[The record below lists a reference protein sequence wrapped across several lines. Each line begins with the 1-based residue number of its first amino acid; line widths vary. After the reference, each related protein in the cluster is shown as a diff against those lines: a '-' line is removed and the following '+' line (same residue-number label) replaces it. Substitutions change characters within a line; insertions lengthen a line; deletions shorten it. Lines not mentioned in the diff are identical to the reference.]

1 MTPQQRAELDA
12 KVASILANTEAK
24 NGAPLDP
31 IEEDAIMMAVAQQ
44 MQAQWAADE
53 KAQQQAQQQTQP
65 VSTGGV
71 AGGALSA
78 LAGIEHTPVT
88 PSAPVVIPTDVP
100 GIPQNEQEWFE
111 AQKAAQAVDRKA
123 AETQQQRIDDYNR
136 VNKPFLGIA
145 RLGGA
150 DYTNLDR
157 YNRDIANRENLIIE
171 DTRERNKQAKLANRA
186 EFDKVANAVAQAEM
200 ERINANLP
208 DNTQGVSLESARN
221 SMFPGYKPGHGEY
234 SNEDLLSM
242 LYGAK
247 APTDYIDAFNSKL
260 TPYMS
265 EEERIA
271 QLNGKPAPKPTNTV
285 GEIPQYSPEQFFNV
299 PQPAQADASSTASNE
314 PVTVNPVE
322 SDASGGV
329 GGTDLGIADFATQA
343 AKRVNGARQ
352 TMQPSVKGTRQ
363 NTIGVLA
370 GEQAPTAQPARTAT
384 TQATTPAARTTTSTQ
399 PVVTQQPMQDAALQI
414 GSRGSYIPSTG
425 FTTPNNAGGA
435 QITISPVEFGG
446 DNGGLQYGAMNALYA
461 DPKRAPSLGELL
473 AFSSI
478 MQGKK
483 DLGGLDTV
491 TATMQSADKMNAYAA
506 QQNIAGRMQQL
517 MQGGASADEARYQ
530 AISEEMLRN
539 GQGRGA
545 AAITIPE
552 YAKAADT
559 QAARN
564 LDTAMTAGGDY
575 RANSA
580 FGYTP
585 LGIGS
590 VTANSD
596 GSYNMNVNGQ
606 RISGIAPEYARMSVY
621 GAIKGDGSGS
631 KLANDYDY
639 KFNDKMYDTT
649 VDSMKAETEA
659 AKILY
664 DLQRG
669 KYGDA
674 SKMSPEEKIRF
685 AYEYAN
691 AQERGKQDAREQ
703 AERRKNQQT
712 PTSGNKTGID
722 TKWFQENRMATLQ
735 QQQAFFRAQLPYAER
750 AAQQLGTHPFNIL
763 GQMALESNWGQ
774 SLAGAHNYGNIMET
788 RKGVQGVWANDNGN
802 RRQFRNFAN
811 DQDYYN
817 HFVGLMG
824 RRYKGVQ
831 GAMSP
836 QAYATA
842 LKAGGYAEDPNYV
855 QSIGKMYNA
864 VNKVAGTLGGPYQWN
879 GQPTT
884 AVPVMAGN
892 GGGDNIRARPDA
904 GPSTMNALQGAQQ
917 PQSNPLVGQLQPD
930 APQQFYTNTMDSLG
944 GYRIRRPDEWRNGGA
959 QMIVPNGI

>member
-12 KVASILANTEAK
+12 KVATILANTEAK

-53 KAQQQAQQQTQP
+53 KAQQQTQQQTQS

-78 LAGIEHTPVT
+78 LAGVEHTPVT
-88 PSAPVVIPTDVP
+88 PSAPVVIPTTVT

-123 AETQQQRIDDYNR
+123 TETQQQRIDDYNR
-136 VNKPFLGIA
+136 VSKPFLGIS

-208 DNTQGVSLESARN
+208 DNTRGVSLESVRN

-271 QLNGKPAPKPTNTV
+271 QLNGKPALKLTNTV

-299 PQPAQADASSTASNE
+299 PQPAPVDASVTASNE

-322 SDASGGV
+322 SDAIGGV
-329 GGTDLGIADFATQA
+329 GGTALGVADFATQA
-343 AKRVNGARQ
+343 AKMVNGARQ

-370 GEQAPTAQPARTAT
+370 GEPAAQPART
-384 TQATTPAARTTTSTQ
+384 TTPRATSPVARTTASTQ
-399 PVVTQQPMQDAALQI
+399 QVVTQQPAQDTALQI
-414 GSRGSYIPSTG
+414 GSRSSYIPSTG

-674 SKMSPEEKIRF
+674 SNMSPEEKIRF

-691 AQERGKQDAREQ
+691 SQERGKQDAREQ

-722 TKWFQENRMATLQ
+722 TKWF
-735 QQQAFFRAQLPYAER
+735 
-750 AAQQLGTHPFNIL
+750 
-763 GQMALESNWGQ
+763 
-774 SLAGAHNYGNIMET
+774 
-788 RKGVQGVWANDNGN
+788 
-802 RRQFRNFAN
+802 
-811 DQDYYN
+811 
-817 HFVGLMG
+817 
-824 RRYKGVQ
+824 
-831 GAMSP
+831 
-836 QAYATA
+836 
-842 LKAGGYAEDPNYV
+842 
-855 QSIGKMYNA
+855 
-864 VNKVAGTLGGPYQWN
+864 
-879 GQPTT
+879 
-884 AVPVMAGN
+884 
-892 GGGDNIRARPDA
+892 
-904 GPSTMNALQGAQQ
+904 
-917 PQSNPLVGQLQPD
+917 
-930 APQQFYTNTMDSLG
+930 
-944 GYRIRRPDEWRNGGA
+944 
-959 QMIVPNGI
+959 

>member
-12 KVASILANTEAK
+12 RVATILANTEAK

-44 MQAQWAADE
+44 MQAQWAAEE
-53 KAQQQAQQQTQP
+53 KARQQETQQTQP
-65 VSTGGV
+65 VATGGV

-78 LAGIEHTPVT
+78 LAGVEQKPVM
-88 PSAPVVIPTDVP
+88 PSAPVAMQTTVT

-111 AQKAAQAVDRKA
+111 AQKAAQAADRKA

-136 VNKPFLGIA
+136 VNKPFLGIS
-145 RLGGA
+145 RLGSA
-150 DYTNLDR
+150 DHSNLDM
-157 YNRDIANRENLIIE
+157 YNKNMDNREHLIIA
-171 DTRERNKQAKLANRA
+171 DTRERNNAAKLANRA

-208 DNTQGVSLESARN
+208 DNTQGVSLESVRN

-247 APTDYIDAFNSKL
+247 APSEYIDALSSKL

-265 EEERIA
+265 EEERLA
-271 QLNGKPAPKPTNTV
+271 QLNGRPTPAPTNTV
-285 GEIPQYSPEQFFNV
+285 GEMPQFDLS
-299 PQPAQADASSTASNE
+299 QPMHMAD
-314 PVTVNPVE
+314 PKVVE
-322 SDASGGV
+322 AYRNGTLVQESEEEAARRREEEKKYAWGGPAPYTPNTIETDTIDGV
-329 GGTDLGIADFATQA
+329 GGTALGVADFATQA
-343 AKRVNGARQ
+343 AKMVNGARQ

-370 GEQAPTAQPARTAT
+370 GEPVQPAKTAT
-384 TQATTPAARTTTSTQ
+384 TTTRATAPAARTTASTQ
-399 PVVTQQPMQDAALQI
+399 QVVTQQPVQDAALQI

-435 QITISPVEFGG
+435 PITISPVEFGG

-517 MQGGASADEARYQ
+517 MQSGASADEARYQ

-552 YAKAADT
+552 YAKAADA

-564 LDTAMTAGGDY
+564 LDTVMTAGGNY
-575 RANSA
+575 QANSA

-631 KLANDYDY
+631 KLANDYDMKY
-639 KFNDKMYDTT
+639 NDKLYSTT

-664 DLQRG
+664 DLQSG

-674 SKMSPEEKIRF
+674 SKMSSQEQIRF
-685 AYEYAN
+685 AWEKAYQSEA
-691 AQERGKQDAREQ
+691 GKQKAREE
-703 AERRKNQQT
+703 AERRKNPQT
-712 PTSGNKTGID
+712 QTSGNKTGID
-722 TKWFQENRMATLQ
+722 TKWF
-735 QQQAFFRAQLPYAER
+735 
-750 AAQQLGTHPFNIL
+750 
-763 GQMALESNWGQ
+763 
-774 SLAGAHNYGNIMET
+774 
-788 RKGVQGVWANDNGN
+788 
-802 RRQFRNFAN
+802 
-811 DQDYYN
+811 
-817 HFVGLMG
+817 
-824 RRYKGVQ
+824 
-831 GAMSP
+831 
-836 QAYATA
+836 
-842 LKAGGYAEDPNYV
+842 
-855 QSIGKMYNA
+855 
-864 VNKVAGTLGGPYQWN
+864 
-879 GQPTT
+879 
-884 AVPVMAGN
+884 
-892 GGGDNIRARPDA
+892 
-904 GPSTMNALQGAQQ
+904 
-917 PQSNPLVGQLQPD
+917 
-930 APQQFYTNTMDSLG
+930 
-944 GYRIRRPDEWRNGGA
+944 
-959 QMIVPNGI
+959 

>member
-44 MQAQWAADE
+44 MQAQWAAEE

-65 VSTGGV
+65 VSSGGV

-78 LAGIEHTPVT
+78 LAGVEHTPVT

-208 DNTQGVSLESARN
+208 DNTQGVSLESVRN

-285 GEIPQYSPEQFFNV
+285 GEITQYSPEQFFNV
-299 PQPAQADASSTASNE
+299 PQPAPVDASVTASNE

-322 SDASGGV
+322 SDAIGGV
-329 GGTDLGIADFATQA
+329 GGTALGVADFATQA
-343 AKRVNGARQ
+343 AKMVNGARQ

-370 GEQAPTAQPARTAT
+370 GEPVQPAKTAT
-384 TQATTPAARTTTSTQ
+384 TTTRATAPAARTTTSTQ

-483 DLGGLDTV
+483 DLGGLDTI

-691 AQERGKQDAREQ
+691 SQERGKQDAREA

-722 TKWFQENRMATLQ
+722 TKWF
-735 QQQAFFRAQLPYAER
+735 
-750 AAQQLGTHPFNIL
+750 
-763 GQMALESNWGQ
+763 
-774 SLAGAHNYGNIMET
+774 
-788 RKGVQGVWANDNGN
+788 
-802 RRQFRNFAN
+802 
-811 DQDYYN
+811 
-817 HFVGLMG
+817 
-824 RRYKGVQ
+824 
-831 GAMSP
+831 
-836 QAYATA
+836 
-842 LKAGGYAEDPNYV
+842 
-855 QSIGKMYNA
+855 
-864 VNKVAGTLGGPYQWN
+864 
-879 GQPTT
+879 
-884 AVPVMAGN
+884 
-892 GGGDNIRARPDA
+892 
-904 GPSTMNALQGAQQ
+904 
-917 PQSNPLVGQLQPD
+917 
-930 APQQFYTNTMDSLG
+930 
-944 GYRIRRPDEWRNGGA
+944 
-959 QMIVPNGI
+959 

>member
-12 KVASILANTEAK
+12 KVATILANTEAK
-24 NGAPLDP
+24 NSAPLDP

-44 MQAQWAADE
+44 MQAQWAAEE

-65 VSTGGV
+65 VSSGGV

-78 LAGIEHTPVT
+78 LAGVEHTPVT

-171 DTRERNKQAKLANRA
+171 DTRERNKQVKLANRA

-208 DNTQGVSLESARN
+208 DNTQGVSLESVRN

-285 GEIPQYSPEQFFNV
+285 GEITQYSPEQFFNV
-299 PQPAQADASSTASNE
+299 PQPAPVDASVTASNE

-322 SDASGGV
+322 SDAIGGV
-329 GGTDLGIADFATQA
+329 GGTAIGVADFATQA
-343 AKRVNGARQ
+343 AKMVNGARQ

-370 GEQAPTAQPARTAT
+370 GEPVQPAKTAT
-384 TQATTPAARTTTSTQ
+384 TTTRATAPAARTTTSTQ
-399 PVVTQQPMQDAALQI
+399 PVVTQQPTQDAALQI

-483 DLGGLDTV
+483 DLGGLDTI

-691 AQERGKQDAREQ
+691 SQERGKQDAREQ

-712 PTSGNKTGID
+712 PTNGNKTGID
-722 TKWFQENRMATLQ
+722 TKWF
-735 QQQAFFRAQLPYAER
+735 
-750 AAQQLGTHPFNIL
+750 
-763 GQMALESNWGQ
+763 
-774 SLAGAHNYGNIMET
+774 
-788 RKGVQGVWANDNGN
+788 
-802 RRQFRNFAN
+802 
-811 DQDYYN
+811 
-817 HFVGLMG
+817 
-824 RRYKGVQ
+824 
-831 GAMSP
+831 
-836 QAYATA
+836 
-842 LKAGGYAEDPNYV
+842 
-855 QSIGKMYNA
+855 
-864 VNKVAGTLGGPYQWN
+864 
-879 GQPTT
+879 
-884 AVPVMAGN
+884 
-892 GGGDNIRARPDA
+892 
-904 GPSTMNALQGAQQ
+904 
-917 PQSNPLVGQLQPD
+917 
-930 APQQFYTNTMDSLG
+930 
-944 GYRIRRPDEWRNGGA
+944 
-959 QMIVPNGI
+959 

>member
-12 KVASILANTEAK
+12 RVATILANTEAK

-44 MQAQWAADE
+44 MQAQWAAEE
-53 KAQQQAQQQTQP
+53 KAKQQEQQQSQP
-65 VSTGGV
+65 VATSGV

-78 LAGIEHTPVT
+78 LAGVEHKPVM
-88 PSAPVVIPTDVP
+88 PSAPVAIPTTVT

-111 AQKAAQAVDRKA
+111 AQKAAQAADRKA

-136 VNKPFLGIA
+136 VNKPFLGIS

-150 DYTNLDR
+150 DHSNLDM
-157 YNRDIANRENLIIE
+157 YNKNISDRENLIIA
-171 DTRERNKQAKLANRA
+171 DTRERNNAAKLANRA

-208 DNTQGVSLESARN
+208 DNTQGVSLESVRN

-242 LYGAK
+242 LQGAK
-247 APTDYIDAFNSKL
+247 APSEYIDALSSKL

-265 EEERIA
+265 EEERLA
-271 QLNGKPAPKPTNTV
+271 QLNGRPAPASANTTV
-285 GEIPQYSPEQFFNV
+285 DMSQFDLS
-299 PQPAQADASSTASNE
+299 QPMHMAD
-314 PVTVNPVE
+314 PKVVE
-322 SDASGGV
+322 AYRNGTLVQESEEEAARRREAENKILWGGPAPYTPNTIETDAVDGV
-329 GGTDLGIADFATQA
+329 GGTALGIADFATQA
-343 AKRVNGARQ
+343 AKMVNDARQ
-352 TMQPSVKGTRQ
+352 TAQPSEKGTRK
-363 NTIGVLA
+363 NTISVLA
-370 GEQAPTAQPARTAT
+370 GEPAPAAQPVRTAT
-384 TQATTPAARTTTSTQ
+384 TAPAPRTTTSTQ
-399 PVVTQQPMQDAALQI
+399 QVVMQQPTQGPALQI

-517 MQGGASADEARYQ
+517 MQSGASADEARYQ

-552 YAKAADT
+552 YTKAADA

-564 LDTAMTAGGDY
+564 LDTVMTAGGDY
-575 RANSA
+575 QANSA

-631 KLANDYDY
+631 KLANDYDIKY
-639 KFNDKMYDTT
+639 NDKLYSTT

-664 DLQRG
+664 DLQSG
-669 KYGDA
+669 KYGDV
-674 SKMSPEEKIRF
+674 SKMSPQEQIRF
-685 AYEYAN
+685 AWEKAYQSEA
-691 AQERGKQDAREQ
+691 GKQKAREE
-703 AERRKNQQT
+703 AERHKNPQT
-712 PTSGNKTGID
+712 QVGGNKTGID
-722 TKWFQENRMATLQ
+722 TKWF
-735 QQQAFFRAQLPYAER
+735 
-750 AAQQLGTHPFNIL
+750 
-763 GQMALESNWGQ
+763 
-774 SLAGAHNYGNIMET
+774 
-788 RKGVQGVWANDNGN
+788 
-802 RRQFRNFAN
+802 
-811 DQDYYN
+811 
-817 HFVGLMG
+817 
-824 RRYKGVQ
+824 
-831 GAMSP
+831 
-836 QAYATA
+836 
-842 LKAGGYAEDPNYV
+842 
-855 QSIGKMYNA
+855 
-864 VNKVAGTLGGPYQWN
+864 
-879 GQPTT
+879 
-884 AVPVMAGN
+884 
-892 GGGDNIRARPDA
+892 
-904 GPSTMNALQGAQQ
+904 
-917 PQSNPLVGQLQPD
+917 
-930 APQQFYTNTMDSLG
+930 
-944 GYRIRRPDEWRNGGA
+944 
-959 QMIVPNGI
+959 

>member
-12 KVASILANTEAK
+12 KVATILANTEAK

-44 MQAQWAADE
+44 MQSQWAADE
-53 KAQQQAQQQTQP
+53 KAQQQMQP

-78 LAGIEHTPVT
+78 LAGVEHTPVT
-88 PSAPVVIPTDVP
+88 PSAPVVIPTTVT

-136 VNKPFLGIA
+136 VNKPFLGIS

-208 DNTQGVSLESARN
+208 DNTQGVSLESVRN

-299 PQPAQADASSTASNE
+299 PQPAPVDASVTASNE

-322 SDASGGV
+322 SDAIGGV
-329 GGTDLGIADFATQA
+329 GGTALGVADFATQA
-343 AKRVNGARQ
+343 AKMVNGARQ

-370 GEQAPTAQPARTAT
+370 GESAPAAQPTRTAT

-399 PVVTQQPMQDAALQI
+399 QVVTQQPMQDAALQI

-530 AISEEMLRN
+530 AVSEEMLRN

-639 KFNDKMYDTT
+639 KFNNKMYDTT

-664 DLQRG
+664 DLQHG

-674 SKMSPEEKIRF
+674 SKMSPEQQLQF
-685 AYEYAN
+685 AWDKAYQSEA
-691 AQERGKQDAREQ
+691 GKQKAREE

-722 TKWFQENRMATLQ
+722 TKWF
-735 QQQAFFRAQLPYAER
+735 
-750 AAQQLGTHPFNIL
+750 
-763 GQMALESNWGQ
+763 
-774 SLAGAHNYGNIMET
+774 
-788 RKGVQGVWANDNGN
+788 
-802 RRQFRNFAN
+802 
-811 DQDYYN
+811 
-817 HFVGLMG
+817 
-824 RRYKGVQ
+824 
-831 GAMSP
+831 
-836 QAYATA
+836 
-842 LKAGGYAEDPNYV
+842 
-855 QSIGKMYNA
+855 
-864 VNKVAGTLGGPYQWN
+864 
-879 GQPTT
+879 
-884 AVPVMAGN
+884 
-892 GGGDNIRARPDA
+892 
-904 GPSTMNALQGAQQ
+904 
-917 PQSNPLVGQLQPD
+917 
-930 APQQFYTNTMDSLG
+930 
-944 GYRIRRPDEWRNGGA
+944 
-959 QMIVPNGI
+959 

>member
-12 KVASILANTEAK
+12 KVATILANTEAK

-31 IEEDAIMMAVAQQ
+31 IEKDAIMMAVAQQ
-44 MQAQWAADE
+44 MQSQWAAEE
-53 KAQQQAQQQTQP
+53 KAQQQAQQQMQP
-65 VSTGGV
+65 VSSGGV
-71 AGGALSA
+71 VGGALSA
-78 LAGIEHTPVT
+78 LAGVEHTPVT

-136 VNKPFLGIA
+136 VNKPFLGIS

-208 DNTQGVSLESARN
+208 DNTQGVSLESVRN

-299 PQPAQADASSTASNE
+299 PQPAPVDASVTASNE

-322 SDASGGV
+322 SDAIGGV
-329 GGTDLGIADFATQA
+329 GGTALGVADFATQA
-343 AKRVNGARQ
+343 AKMVNGARQ

-691 AQERGKQDAREQ
+691 SQERGKQDAREQ

-722 TKWFQENRMATLQ
+722 TKWF
-735 QQQAFFRAQLPYAER
+735 
-750 AAQQLGTHPFNIL
+750 
-763 GQMALESNWGQ
+763 
-774 SLAGAHNYGNIMET
+774 
-788 RKGVQGVWANDNGN
+788 
-802 RRQFRNFAN
+802 
-811 DQDYYN
+811 
-817 HFVGLMG
+817 
-824 RRYKGVQ
+824 
-831 GAMSP
+831 
-836 QAYATA
+836 
-842 LKAGGYAEDPNYV
+842 
-855 QSIGKMYNA
+855 
-864 VNKVAGTLGGPYQWN
+864 
-879 GQPTT
+879 
-884 AVPVMAGN
+884 
-892 GGGDNIRARPDA
+892 
-904 GPSTMNALQGAQQ
+904 
-917 PQSNPLVGQLQPD
+917 
-930 APQQFYTNTMDSLG
+930 
-944 GYRIRRPDEWRNGGA
+944 
-959 QMIVPNGI
+959 

>member
-12 KVASILANTEAK
+12 RVATILANTEAK

-44 MQAQWAADE
+44 MQAQWAAEE
-53 KAQQQAQQQTQP
+53 KAKQQEQQQTQP
-65 VSTGGV
+65 VTADGV

-78 LAGIEHTPVT
+78 LAGVEQKPVM
-88 PSAPVVIPTDVP
+88 PSAPVTMQTTVT

-111 AQKAAQAVDRKA
+111 AQKAAQAADRKA

-136 VNKPFLGIA
+136 VNKPFLGIS
-145 RLGGA
+145 RLGSA
-150 DYTNLDR
+150 DHSNLDMYNKNM
-157 YNRDIANRENLIIE
+157 YNREHLIIA
-171 DTRERNKQAKLANRA
+171 DTRERNNAAKLANRA

-208 DNTQGVSLESARN
+208 YNTQGVSLESVRN

-247 APTDYIDAFNSKL
+247 APSEYIDALSSKL

-265 EEERIA
+265 EEERLA
-271 QLNGKPAPKPTNTV
+271 QLNGRPAPAPTNTSD
-285 GEIPQYSPEQFFNV
+285 EMSQFDLS
-299 PQPAQADASSTASNE
+299 QPMHMADPKVVEAYRNGTLVQESEEEAARRREEERKNAMHIYE
-314 PVTVNPVE
+314 PTTVNPIE
-322 SDASGGV
+322 TDTIDGV
-329 GGTDLGIADFATQA
+329 GGTALGIADFATQA
-343 AKRVNGARQ
+343 AKMVNGARQ
-352 TMQPSVKGTRQ
+352 TAQPSMKGTRQ
-363 NTIGVLA
+363 NTISVLA
-370 GEQAPTAQPARTAT
+370 GEPAPATQPVKTAT
-384 TQATTPAARTTTSTQ
+384 TAPAPRITTSTQ
-399 PVVTQQPMQDAALQI
+399 QVVMQQPTQDPALQI

-435 QITISPVEFGG
+435 PITISPVEFGG

-517 MQGGASADEARYQ
+517 MQSGASADEARYQ

-552 YAKAADT
+552 YAKAADA

-564 LDTAMTAGGDY
+564 LDTVMTAGGNY
-575 RANSA
+575 QANSA

-606 RISGIAPEYARMSVY
+606 RISGIAPEYARMSAY

-631 KLANDYDY
+631 KLANDYDMKY
-639 KFNDKMYDTT
+639 NDKLYSTT

-664 DLQRG
+664 DLQSG

-674 SKMSPEEKIRF
+674 SKMSPQEQIRF
-685 AYEYAN
+685 AWEKAYQIEA
-691 AQERGKQDAREQ
+691 GKQKAREE
-703 AERRKNQQT
+703 AERRKNPQT
-712 PTSGNKTGID
+712 QTGGNKTGID
-722 TKWFQENRMATLQ
+722 TKWF
-735 QQQAFFRAQLPYAER
+735 
-750 AAQQLGTHPFNIL
+750 
-763 GQMALESNWGQ
+763 
-774 SLAGAHNYGNIMET
+774 
-788 RKGVQGVWANDNGN
+788 
-802 RRQFRNFAN
+802 
-811 DQDYYN
+811 
-817 HFVGLMG
+817 
-824 RRYKGVQ
+824 
-831 GAMSP
+831 
-836 QAYATA
+836 
-842 LKAGGYAEDPNYV
+842 
-855 QSIGKMYNA
+855 
-864 VNKVAGTLGGPYQWN
+864 
-879 GQPTT
+879 
-884 AVPVMAGN
+884 
-892 GGGDNIRARPDA
+892 
-904 GPSTMNALQGAQQ
+904 
-917 PQSNPLVGQLQPD
+917 
-930 APQQFYTNTMDSLG
+930 
-944 GYRIRRPDEWRNGGA
+944 
-959 QMIVPNGI
+959 

>member
-31 IEEDAIMMAVAQQ
+31 IEEDAITMAVAQQ
-44 MQAQWAADE
+44 MQAQWAAEE
-53 KAQQQAQQQTQP
+53 KAQQQMQP

-78 LAGIEHTPVT
+78 LAGVEHTPIT
-88 PSAPVVIPTDVP
+88 PSAPVVIPTTVT

-136 VNKPFLGIA
+136 VNKPFLGIS

-208 DNTQGVSLESARN
+208 DNTQGVSLESVRN

-299 PQPAQADASSTASNE
+299 PQPAPADASVTASNE
-314 PVTVNPVE
+314 PVAVNPVE
-322 SDASGGV
+322 SDAIGGV
-329 GGTDLGIADFATQA
+329 GGTALGVADFATQA
-343 AKRVNGARQ
+343 AKMVNGARQ
-352 TMQPSVKGTRQ
+352 TTQPSVKGTRQ
-363 NTIGVLA
+363 NTLGVLA
-370 GEQAPTAQPARTAT
+370 GEPAAQPAGTTTART
-384 TQATTPAARTTTSTQ
+384 TTPAARTTTSTQ
-399 PVVTQQPMQDAALQI
+399 QVVTQQPAQDTALQI

-483 DLGGLDTV
+483 DLGGLDTI

-691 AQERGKQDAREQ
+691 SQERGKRDAREQ
-703 AERRKNQQT
+703 AERHKNQQT

-722 TKWFQENRMATLQ
+722 TKWF
-735 QQQAFFRAQLPYAER
+735 
-750 AAQQLGTHPFNIL
+750 
-763 GQMALESNWGQ
+763 
-774 SLAGAHNYGNIMET
+774 
-788 RKGVQGVWANDNGN
+788 
-802 RRQFRNFAN
+802 
-811 DQDYYN
+811 
-817 HFVGLMG
+817 
-824 RRYKGVQ
+824 
-831 GAMSP
+831 
-836 QAYATA
+836 
-842 LKAGGYAEDPNYV
+842 
-855 QSIGKMYNA
+855 
-864 VNKVAGTLGGPYQWN
+864 
-879 GQPTT
+879 
-884 AVPVMAGN
+884 
-892 GGGDNIRARPDA
+892 
-904 GPSTMNALQGAQQ
+904 
-917 PQSNPLVGQLQPD
+917 
-930 APQQFYTNTMDSLG
+930 
-944 GYRIRRPDEWRNGGA
+944 
-959 QMIVPNGI
+959 

>member
-12 KVASILANTEAK
+12 RVASILANTEAK

-31 IEEDAIMMAVAQQ
+31 IGKDAIMMAVAQQ
-44 MQAQWAADE
+44 MQSQWAANE
-53 KAQQQAQQQTQP
+53 KAQQQMQP
-65 VSTGGV
+65 VSTNGV
-71 AGGALSA
+71 AGGAISA
-78 LAGIEHTPVT
+78 LAGVEHTPVT
-88 PSAPVVIPTDVP
+88 PSAPVVIPTTVT

-136 VNKPFLGIA
+136 VNKPFLGIS

-208 DNTQGVSLESARN
+208 DNTQGVSLESVRN

-247 APTDYIDAFNSKL
+247 VPTDYIDAFNSKL

-299 PQPAQADASSTASNE
+299 PQPAPVDASVTASNE

-322 SDASGGV
+322 SDVIGGV
-329 GGTDLGIADFATQA
+329 GGTALGVADFATQA
-343 AKRVNGARQ
+343 AKMVNGARQ

-370 GEQAPTAQPARTAT
+370 GETAPAAQPVKTTA
-384 TQATTPAARTTTSTQ
+384 ATPAARTTASTQ
-399 PVVTQQPMQDAALQI
+399 QVVTQQPAQDAALQI

-461 DPKRAPSLGELL
+461 DPRRAPSLGELL

-491 TATMQSADKMNAYAA
+491 TATMQGADKMNAYAA

-639 KFNDKMYDTT
+639 KYNTKMYDTT

-674 SKMSPEEKIRF
+674 SKMSPEQQLQFAWEK
-685 AYEYAN
+685 AYQSEA
-691 AQERGKQDAREQ
+691 GKQKAREE

-722 TKWFQENRMATLQ
+722 TKWF
-735 QQQAFFRAQLPYAER
+735 
-750 AAQQLGTHPFNIL
+750 
-763 GQMALESNWGQ
+763 
-774 SLAGAHNYGNIMET
+774 
-788 RKGVQGVWANDNGN
+788 
-802 RRQFRNFAN
+802 
-811 DQDYYN
+811 
-817 HFVGLMG
+817 
-824 RRYKGVQ
+824 
-831 GAMSP
+831 
-836 QAYATA
+836 
-842 LKAGGYAEDPNYV
+842 
-855 QSIGKMYNA
+855 
-864 VNKVAGTLGGPYQWN
+864 
-879 GQPTT
+879 
-884 AVPVMAGN
+884 
-892 GGGDNIRARPDA
+892 
-904 GPSTMNALQGAQQ
+904 
-917 PQSNPLVGQLQPD
+917 
-930 APQQFYTNTMDSLG
+930 
-944 GYRIRRPDEWRNGGA
+944 
-959 QMIVPNGI
+959 

>member
-1 MTPQQRAELDA
+1 MTPEQRAELDRR
-12 KVASILANTEAK
+12 VAQAAAQMSAERGT
-24 NGAPLDP
+24 PLS
-31 IEEDAIMMAVAQQ
+31 EMERDAIAIAMANSMMQQQPVVKGVSGNALSNMGGSGLRAPVATQTVAPAIAQQ
-44 MQAQWAADE
+44 AE
-53 KAQQQAQQQTQP
+53 
-65 VSTGGV
+65 
-71 AGGALSA
+71 
-78 LAGIEHTPVT
+78 
-88 PSAPVVIPTDVP
+88 SAPVGWQANALASLAGKPVETPVVQSAPVTIPVEVTGV
-100 GIPQNEQEWFE
+100 PQNEQEWFE
-111 AQKAAQAVDRKA
+111 AQKAAQQLDRRA

-136 VNKPFLGIA
+136 VNKPFLGIS

-150 DYTNLDR
+150 DHTNLDR
-157 YNRDIANRENLIIE
+157 YNRNMDNRENLIIA
-171 DTRERNKQAKLANRA
+171 DTREKNAAANLANRA

-208 DNTQGVSLESARN
+208 DNTQGVSLESVRN
-221 SMFPGYKPGHGEY
+221 SMFPGYKPGHGIY
-234 SNEDLLSM
+234 SNEDLLGM

-247 APTDYIDAFNSKL
+247 APSEYINALSSKL
-260 TPYMS
+260 TPYMD

-271 QLNGKPAPKPTNTV
+271 QLNGKPAPTPTNTV
-285 GEIPQYSPEQFFNV
+285 NGSALSKTDPFYNVVDPKVSEAYRNGTLVQESPEEYERKLAEDKKNLVVSYDNKPVSNALRIAAGEQV
-299 PQPAQADASSTASNE
+299 ADPTKEQLGTYKAVGPYGAIPMEE
-314 PVTVNPVE
+314 PT
-322 SDASGGV
+322 
-329 GGTDLGIADFATQA
+329 T
-343 AKRVNGARQ
+343 
-352 TMQPSVKGTRQ
+352 QPSVKGTRQ

-370 GEQAPTAQPARTAT
+370 GEPAQPAKTTTART
-384 TQATTPAARTTTSTQ
+384 TTPAARTTASTQ
-399 PVVTQQPMQDAALQI
+399 QVVTQQPSQDPALQI

-483 DLGGLDTV
+483 DLGGLDTI

-639 KFNDKMYDTT
+639 KYNTKMYDTT

-674 SKMSPEEKIRF
+674 SKMSLQEQLQFAWEK
-685 AYEYAN
+685 AYQSEA
-691 AQERGKQDAREQ
+691 GKQKAREE
-703 AERRKNQQT
+703 AERRKNPQT
-712 PTSGNKTGID
+712 PTGGNKTGID
-722 TKWFQENRMATLQ
+722 TKWF
-735 QQQAFFRAQLPYAER
+735 
-750 AAQQLGTHPFNIL
+750 
-763 GQMALESNWGQ
+763 
-774 SLAGAHNYGNIMET
+774 
-788 RKGVQGVWANDNGN
+788 
-802 RRQFRNFAN
+802 
-811 DQDYYN
+811 
-817 HFVGLMG
+817 
-824 RRYKGVQ
+824 
-831 GAMSP
+831 
-836 QAYATA
+836 
-842 LKAGGYAEDPNYV
+842 
-855 QSIGKMYNA
+855 
-864 VNKVAGTLGGPYQWN
+864 
-879 GQPTT
+879 
-884 AVPVMAGN
+884 
-892 GGGDNIRARPDA
+892 
-904 GPSTMNALQGAQQ
+904 
-917 PQSNPLVGQLQPD
+917 
-930 APQQFYTNTMDSLG
+930 
-944 GYRIRRPDEWRNGGA
+944 
-959 QMIVPNGI
+959 

>member
-12 KVASILANTEAK
+12 RVATILANTEAK

-44 MQAQWAADE
+44 MQTQWAADE
-53 KAQQQAQQQTQP
+53 KAQQQTQP

-78 LAGIEHTPVT
+78 LAGVEHKPVT
-88 PSAPVVIPTDVP
+88 QSAPVVIPTTVT

-136 VNKPFLGIA
+136 VNKPFLGIS
-145 RLGGA
+145 RLGSA
-150 DYTNLDR
+150 DHTNLDR

-208 DNTQGVSLESARN
+208 DNTQGVSLESVRN

-299 PQPAQADASSTASNE
+299 PQPAPVDASVTASNE

-322 SDASGGV
+322 SDAIGGV
-329 GGTDLGIADFATQA
+329 GGTALGVADFATQA
-343 AKRVNGARQ
+343 AKMVNGARQ

-370 GEQAPTAQPARTAT
+370 GEPVSQPARTAT
-384 TQATTPAARTTTSTQ
+384 TRATTPVARTTTSTQ

-483 DLGGLDTV
+483 DLGGLDTI

-506 QQNIAGRMQQL
+506 QQNAAARMQQL
-517 MQGGASADEARYQ
+517 MQGGASADEARYR
-530 AISEEMLRN
+530 AMSEELLRN

-545 AAITIPE
+545 VAITIPE
-552 YAKAADT
+552 YAKAADA
-559 QAARN
+559 QAAR
-564 LDTAMTAGGDY
+564 LMDTALTAGGDY
-575 RANSA
+575 QANGA

-590 VTANSD
+590 VTTNSD
-596 GSYNMNVNGQ
+596 GSYDMNIGGQ
-606 RISGIAPEYARMSVY
+606 NISGVAPEYTRMSVY

-631 KLANDYDY
+631 KLANDYDLKY
-639 KFNDKMYDTT
+639 NDKLYSTT

-664 DLQRG
+664 DINKG
-669 KYGDA
+669 VYGDPRRL
-674 SKMSPEEKIRF
+674 SPEQKVQL
-685 AYEYAN
+685 AYEIERARALGREAGK
-691 AQERGKQDAREQ
+691 AQTGT
-703 AERRKNQQT
+703 N
-712 PTSGNKTGID
+712 TSGNKTGID
-722 TKWFQENRMATLQ
+722 PKWF
-735 QQQAFFRAQLPYAER
+735 
-750 AAQQLGTHPFNIL
+750 
-763 GQMALESNWGQ
+763 
-774 SLAGAHNYGNIMET
+774 
-788 RKGVQGVWANDNGN
+788 
-802 RRQFRNFAN
+802 
-811 DQDYYN
+811 
-817 HFVGLMG
+817 
-824 RRYKGVQ
+824 
-831 GAMSP
+831 
-836 QAYATA
+836 
-842 LKAGGYAEDPNYV
+842 
-855 QSIGKMYNA
+855 
-864 VNKVAGTLGGPYQWN
+864 
-879 GQPTT
+879 
-884 AVPVMAGN
+884 
-892 GGGDNIRARPDA
+892 
-904 GPSTMNALQGAQQ
+904 
-917 PQSNPLVGQLQPD
+917 
-930 APQQFYTNTMDSLG
+930 
-944 GYRIRRPDEWRNGGA
+944 
-959 QMIVPNGI
+959 

>member
-12 KVASILANTEAK
+12 RVATILANIEAK

-44 MQAQWAADE
+44 MQAQWAAEE
-53 KAQQQAQQQTQP
+53 KARQQEPQQTQP
-65 VSTGGV
+65 VATGGV

-78 LAGIEHTPVT
+78 LAGVEHKPVM
-88 PSAPVVIPTDVP
+88 PSAPVVIPTAVT
-100 GIPQNEQEWFE
+100 GVPQNEQEWFE
-111 AQKAAQAVDRKA
+111 AQKAAQAADRKA

-136 VNKPFLGIA
+136 VNKPLLGIS
-145 RLGGA
+145 RLGSA
-150 DYTNLDR
+150 DHSNLDM
-157 YNRDIANRENLIIE
+157 YNKNMDNREHSIIA
-171 DTRERNKQAKLANRA
+171 DTRERNNAAKLANRA

-208 DNTQGVSLESARN
+208 DNTQGVSLESVRN

-247 APTDYIDAFNSKL
+247 TPSEYIDALSSKL
-260 TPYMS
+260 IPYMS
-265 EEERIA
+265 KEERLA
-271 QLNGKPAPKPTNTV
+271 QLNDRPTPAPTNTA
-285 GEIPQYSPEQFFNV
+285 GEMPQFDLS
-299 PQPAQADASSTASNE
+299 QPMHMADPKVVEAYRNGTLKQDSQEEYERKLAEDKKNLVVSYE
-314 PVTVNPVE
+314 PTTVNPIETDVI
-322 SDASGGV
+322 DGV
-329 GGTDLGIADFATQA
+329 GGTALGIADFATQA
-343 AKRVNGARQ
+343 AKMVNGARQ
-352 TMQPSVKGTRQ
+352 TAQPSVKGTRK
-363 NTIGVLA
+363 NTISVLA
-370 GEQAPTAQPARTAT
+370 GEPTPAAQPVRTAT
-384 TQATTPAARTTTSTQ
+384 TAPAPRTTTSTQ
-399 PVVTQQPMQDAALQI
+399 QVVMQQPTQDPALRI

-435 QITISPVEFGG
+435 PITISPVEFGG

-517 MQGGASADEARYQ
+517 MQSGASADEARYQ

-552 YAKAADT
+552 YAKAADA

-564 LDTAMTAGGDY
+564 LDTVMTAGGNY
-575 RANSA
+575 QANSA

-631 KLANDYDY
+631 KLANDYDMKY
-639 KFNDKMYDTT
+639 NDKLYSTT

-664 DLQRG
+664 DLQSG

-674 SKMSPEEKIRF
+674 SKMSPQEQIRF
-685 AYEYAN
+685 AWEKAYQSEA
-691 AQERGKQDAREQ
+691 GKQKAREE
-703 AERRKNQQT
+703 AERRKNPQT
-712 PTSGNKTGID
+712 QVGGNKTGID
-722 TKWFQENRMATLQ
+722 TKWF
-735 QQQAFFRAQLPYAER
+735 
-750 AAQQLGTHPFNIL
+750 
-763 GQMALESNWGQ
+763 
-774 SLAGAHNYGNIMET
+774 
-788 RKGVQGVWANDNGN
+788 
-802 RRQFRNFAN
+802 
-811 DQDYYN
+811 
-817 HFVGLMG
+817 
-824 RRYKGVQ
+824 
-831 GAMSP
+831 
-836 QAYATA
+836 
-842 LKAGGYAEDPNYV
+842 
-855 QSIGKMYNA
+855 
-864 VNKVAGTLGGPYQWN
+864 
-879 GQPTT
+879 
-884 AVPVMAGN
+884 
-892 GGGDNIRARPDA
+892 
-904 GPSTMNALQGAQQ
+904 
-917 PQSNPLVGQLQPD
+917 
-930 APQQFYTNTMDSLG
+930 
-944 GYRIRRPDEWRNGGA
+944 
-959 QMIVPNGI
+959 

>member
-53 KAQQQAQQQTQP
+53 KAQQEAQQQTQP
-65 VSTGGV
+65 ASTGGV

-78 LAGIEHTPVT
+78 LAGVEHKPVT
-88 PSAPVVIPTDVP
+88 PSAPVVIPTTVP

-136 VNKPFLGIA
+136 VSKPFLGIS

-150 DYTNLDR
+150 DYTNLDS

-208 DNTQGVSLESARN
+208 DNTQGVSLESVRN

-247 APTDYIDAFNSKL
+247 APSDYIDAFNSKL

-265 EEERIA
+265 EEERLA

-299 PQPAQADASSTASNE
+299 PQPATADASSTASNE

-322 SDASGGV
+322 SDAIGGV
-329 GGTDLGIADFATQA
+329 GGTALGVADFATQA
-343 AKRVNGARQ
+343 AKMVNGARQ

-363 NTIGVLA
+363 NTLSVLA
-370 GEQAPTAQPARTAT
+370 GEPAPSAQAARAT
-384 TQATTPAARTTTSTQ
+384 TQAARTTASTQ

-483 DLGGLDTV
+483 DLGGLDTI

-552 YAKAADT
+552 YAKAADM

-691 AQERGKQDAREQ
+691 SQERGKQDAREQ

-722 TKWFQENRMATLQ
+722 TKWF
-735 QQQAFFRAQLPYAER
+735 
-750 AAQQLGTHPFNIL
+750 
-763 GQMALESNWGQ
+763 
-774 SLAGAHNYGNIMET
+774 
-788 RKGVQGVWANDNGN
+788 
-802 RRQFRNFAN
+802 
-811 DQDYYN
+811 
-817 HFVGLMG
+817 
-824 RRYKGVQ
+824 
-831 GAMSP
+831 
-836 QAYATA
+836 
-842 LKAGGYAEDPNYV
+842 
-855 QSIGKMYNA
+855 
-864 VNKVAGTLGGPYQWN
+864 
-879 GQPTT
+879 
-884 AVPVMAGN
+884 
-892 GGGDNIRARPDA
+892 
-904 GPSTMNALQGAQQ
+904 
-917 PQSNPLVGQLQPD
+917 
-930 APQQFYTNTMDSLG
+930 
-944 GYRIRRPDEWRNGGA
+944 
-959 QMIVPNGI
+959 

>member
-12 KVASILANTEAK
+12 KVATILANTEAK

-44 MQAQWAADE
+44 MQAQWAAEE
-53 KAQQQAQQQTQP
+53 KARQQEPQQTQP
-65 VSTGGV
+65 VATDGV

-78 LAGIEHTPVT
+78 LAGVEHKPVM
-88 PSAPVVIPTDVP
+88 PSAPVAIQTTVT

-136 VNKPFLGIA
+136 VNKPFLGIS
-145 RLGGA
+145 RLGSA
-150 DYTNLDR
+150 DHSNLDM
-157 YNRDIANRENLIIE
+157 YNKNMDNREHLIIS
-171 DTRERNKQAKLANRA
+171 DTRERNNAAKLANRA

-208 DNTQGVSLESARN
+208 DNTQGVSLESVRN

-247 APTDYIDAFNSKL
+247 APSEYIDALSSKL

-265 EEERIA
+265 EEERLA
-271 QLNGKPAPKPTNTV
+271 QLNDRPAPAPTNTA
-285 GEIPQYSPEQFFNV
+285 GEMPQFDLSQLMHM
-299 PQPAQADASSTASNE
+299 ADPKVVEAYRNGTLVQESEEEAARRREEERKNAMHIYE
-314 PVTVNPVE
+314 PTTVNQIE
-322 SDASGGV
+322 TDAIDGV
-329 GGTDLGIADFATQA
+329 GGTALGIADFATQA
-343 AKRVNGARQ
+343 AKMVNGARQ
-352 TMQPSVKGTRQ
+352 TTQPSMKGTRK
-363 NTIGVLA
+363 NTISVLA
-370 GEQAPTAQPARTAT
+370 GEPAPAAQPVRTAT
-384 TQATTPAARTTTSTQ
+384 TAPAPRTTTSTQ
-399 PVVTQQPMQDAALQI
+399 QVVMQQPTQDPALQI

-435 QITISPVEFGG
+435 PTTISPVEFGG

-517 MQGGASADEARYQ
+517 MQSGASADEARYQ

-552 YAKAADT
+552 YAKAADA

-564 LDTAMTAGGDY
+564 LDTVMTAGGDY
-575 RANSA
+575 QANSA

-631 KLANDYDY
+631 KLANDYDMKY
-639 KFNDKMYDTT
+639 NDKLYSTA

-664 DLQRG
+664 DLQSG

-674 SKMSPEEKIRF
+674 SKMSPQEQIRF
-685 AYEYAN
+685 AWEKAYQSEA
-691 AQERGKQDAREQ
+691 GKQKAREE
-703 AERRKNQQT
+703 AERRKNPQT
-712 PTSGNKTGID
+712 QTGGNKTGID
-722 TKWFQENRMATLQ
+722 TKWF
-735 QQQAFFRAQLPYAER
+735 
-750 AAQQLGTHPFNIL
+750 
-763 GQMALESNWGQ
+763 
-774 SLAGAHNYGNIMET
+774 
-788 RKGVQGVWANDNGN
+788 
-802 RRQFRNFAN
+802 
-811 DQDYYN
+811 
-817 HFVGLMG
+817 
-824 RRYKGVQ
+824 
-831 GAMSP
+831 
-836 QAYATA
+836 
-842 LKAGGYAEDPNYV
+842 
-855 QSIGKMYNA
+855 
-864 VNKVAGTLGGPYQWN
+864 
-879 GQPTT
+879 
-884 AVPVMAGN
+884 
-892 GGGDNIRARPDA
+892 
-904 GPSTMNALQGAQQ
+904 
-917 PQSNPLVGQLQPD
+917 
-930 APQQFYTNTMDSLG
+930 
-944 GYRIRRPDEWRNGGA
+944 
-959 QMIVPNGI
+959 

>member
-65 VSTGGV
+65 VSSGGV

-78 LAGIEHTPVT
+78 LAGVEHTPVT
-88 PSAPVVIPTDVP
+88 PSAPVVIPTNVP

-136 VNKPFLGIA
+136 VNKPFLGIS

-208 DNTQGVSLESARN
+208 DNTQGVSLESVRN

-247 APTDYIDAFNSKL
+247 APSDYIDAFNSKL

-299 PQPAQADASSTASNE
+299 PQPAPVDASVTASNE

-322 SDASGGV
+322 SDAIGGV
-329 GGTDLGIADFATQA
+329 GGTALGVADFATQA
-343 AKRVNGARQ
+343 AKVVNGARQ

-370 GEQAPTAQPARTAT
+370 GEQAPTAQPTRTAT
-384 TQATTPAARTTTSTQ
+384 TQATTPAARTTASTQ
-399 PVVTQQPMQDAALQI
+399 QVVTQQPTQDAALQI

-483 DLGGLDTV
+483 DLGGLDTI

-575 RANSA
+575 RANGA

-691 AQERGKQDAREQ
+691 SQERGKQDAREQ

-722 TKWFQENRMATLQ
+722 TKWF
-735 QQQAFFRAQLPYAER
+735 
-750 AAQQLGTHPFNIL
+750 
-763 GQMALESNWGQ
+763 
-774 SLAGAHNYGNIMET
+774 
-788 RKGVQGVWANDNGN
+788 
-802 RRQFRNFAN
+802 
-811 DQDYYN
+811 
-817 HFVGLMG
+817 
-824 RRYKGVQ
+824 
-831 GAMSP
+831 
-836 QAYATA
+836 
-842 LKAGGYAEDPNYV
+842 
-855 QSIGKMYNA
+855 
-864 VNKVAGTLGGPYQWN
+864 
-879 GQPTT
+879 
-884 AVPVMAGN
+884 
-892 GGGDNIRARPDA
+892 
-904 GPSTMNALQGAQQ
+904 
-917 PQSNPLVGQLQPD
+917 
-930 APQQFYTNTMDSLG
+930 
-944 GYRIRRPDEWRNGGA
+944 
-959 QMIVPNGI
+959 

>member
-12 KVASILANTEAK
+12 KVATILANTEAK

-44 MQAQWAADE
+44 MQAQWAAEE

-65 VSTGGV
+65 VSSGGV

-78 LAGIEHTPVT
+78 LAGVEHTPVT

-208 DNTQGVSLESARN
+208 DNTQGVSLESVRN

-271 QLNGKPAPKPTNTV
+271 QLNGKPAPKPTNII

-299 PQPAQADASSTASNE
+299 PQPAPVDASVTASNE

-322 SDASGGV
+322 SDAIGGV
-329 GGTDLGIADFATQA
+329 GGTALGVADFATQA
-343 AKRVNGARQ
+343 AKMVNGARQ

-370 GEQAPTAQPARTAT
+370 GEPVQPAKTAT
-384 TQATTPAARTTTSTQ
+384 TTTRATTPAARTTTSTQ

-483 DLGGLDTV
+483 DLGGLDTI

-575 RANSA
+575 QANSA

-674 SKMSPEEKIRF
+674 SKMTPEEKIRF

-691 AQERGKQDAREQ
+691 SQERGKQDAREQ

-722 TKWFQENRMATLQ
+722 TKWF
-735 QQQAFFRAQLPYAER
+735 
-750 AAQQLGTHPFNIL
+750 
-763 GQMALESNWGQ
+763 
-774 SLAGAHNYGNIMET
+774 
-788 RKGVQGVWANDNGN
+788 
-802 RRQFRNFAN
+802 
-811 DQDYYN
+811 
-817 HFVGLMG
+817 
-824 RRYKGVQ
+824 
-831 GAMSP
+831 
-836 QAYATA
+836 
-842 LKAGGYAEDPNYV
+842 
-855 QSIGKMYNA
+855 
-864 VNKVAGTLGGPYQWN
+864 
-879 GQPTT
+879 
-884 AVPVMAGN
+884 
-892 GGGDNIRARPDA
+892 
-904 GPSTMNALQGAQQ
+904 
-917 PQSNPLVGQLQPD
+917 
-930 APQQFYTNTMDSLG
+930 
-944 GYRIRRPDEWRNGGA
+944 
-959 QMIVPNGI
+959 

>member
-12 KVASILANTEAK
+12 KVATILANTEAK

-44 MQAQWAADE
+44 MQSQWAAEE
-53 KAQQQAQQQTQP
+53 KAQQEAQQQMQP

-78 LAGIEHTPVT
+78 LAGVEHKPVT
-88 PSAPVVIPTDVP
+88 PSAPVVIPTTVT

-136 VNKPFLGIA
+136 VSKPFLGIS

-208 DNTQGVSLESARN
+208 DNTQGVSLESVRN

-242 LYGAK
+242 LSGAK
-247 APTDYIDAFNSKL
+247 VPSDYIDAFNSKL

-271 QLNGKPAPKPTNTV
+271 QLNGRQAPAPANTTVETQQFDPNQPMHMLDPKVAEAYRNGTLKQDSQEEYDRKLAEDKKNLVVSYEPTTANTV
-285 GEIPQYSPEQFFNV
+285 ET
-299 PQPAQADASSTASNE
+299 DAI
-314 PVTVNPVE
+314 
-322 SDASGGV
+322 DGV
-329 GGTDLGIADFATQA
+329 GGTALGVADFATQA
-343 AKRVNGARQ
+343 ARALNGARQ

-363 NTIGVLA
+363 NTLGVLA
-370 GEQAPTAQPARTAT
+370 GEPAAQPARTAT
-384 TQATTPAARTTTSTQ
+384 TRATTPAARTTTSTQ
-399 PVVTQQPMQDAALQI
+399 QVVTQQPMQDAALQI

-483 DLGGLDTV
+483 DLGGLDTI

-564 LDTAMTAGGDY
+564 LDTVMTAGGDY

-674 SKMSPEEKIRF
+674 SKMSPEQQLQF
-685 AYEYAN
+685 AWDKAYQSEA
-691 AQERGKQDAREQ
+691 GKQKAREE
-703 AERRKNQQT
+703 AERRKNPQT
-712 PTSGNKTGID
+712 QTGGNKTGID
-722 TKWFQENRMATLQ
+722 TKWF
-735 QQQAFFRAQLPYAER
+735 
-750 AAQQLGTHPFNIL
+750 
-763 GQMALESNWGQ
+763 
-774 SLAGAHNYGNIMET
+774 
-788 RKGVQGVWANDNGN
+788 
-802 RRQFRNFAN
+802 
-811 DQDYYN
+811 
-817 HFVGLMG
+817 
-824 RRYKGVQ
+824 
-831 GAMSP
+831 
-836 QAYATA
+836 
-842 LKAGGYAEDPNYV
+842 
-855 QSIGKMYNA
+855 
-864 VNKVAGTLGGPYQWN
+864 
-879 GQPTT
+879 
-884 AVPVMAGN
+884 
-892 GGGDNIRARPDA
+892 
-904 GPSTMNALQGAQQ
+904 
-917 PQSNPLVGQLQPD
+917 
-930 APQQFYTNTMDSLG
+930 
-944 GYRIRRPDEWRNGGA
+944 
-959 QMIVPNGI
+959 

>member
-12 KVASILANTEAK
+12 RVATILANTEAK

-44 MQAQWAADE
+44 MQAQWAAEE
-53 KAQQQAQQQTQP
+53 KARQQETQQTQP
-65 VSTGGV
+65 VATGGV
-71 AGGALSA
+71 AGGALST
-78 LAGIEHTPVT
+78 LAGVEHKPAM
-88 PSAPVVIPTDVP
+88 PSAPVAIQTTVT

-111 AQKAAQAVDRKA
+111 AQKAAQAADRKA

-136 VNKPFLGIA
+136 VNKPFLGIS

-208 DNTQGVSLESARN
+208 DNTQGVSLESVRN

-242 LYGAK
+242 LSGAK
-247 APTDYIDAFNSKL
+247 VPSDYIYTFNSKL

-271 QLNGKPAPKPTNTV
+271 QLNGRQAPAPANTTVEMQQFDLSQPMHMADPKVVEAYRNGTLKQDSQEEYERKLAEDKKNLVVSYEPTTANTV
-285 GEIPQYSPEQFFNV
+285 ET
-299 PQPAQADASSTASNE
+299 DA
-314 PVTVNPVE
+314 VN
-322 SDASGGV
+322 GV
-329 GGTDLGIADFATQA
+329 GGTALGVADFATQA
-343 AKRVNGARQ
+343 AKMVNGARQ

-363 NTIGVLA
+363 NTLGVLV
-370 GEQAPTAQPARTAT
+370 GEPAPQPARTAT
-384 TQATTPAARTTTSTQ
+384 TRTTAPAAKTTASTQ
-399 PVVTQQPMQDAALQI
+399 QVVTQQPSQDPALQI

-517 MQGGASADEARYQ
+517 MQSGASADEARYQ

-552 YAKAADT
+552 YAKAADA

-564 LDTAMTAGGDY
+564 LDTVMTAGGDY
-575 RANSA
+575 QANSA

-631 KLANDYDY
+631 KLANDYDMKY
-639 KFNDKMYDTT
+639 NDKLYSTT

-664 DLQRG
+664 DLQSG

-674 SKMSPEEKIRF
+674 SKMSPQEQIRF
-685 AYEYAN
+685 AWEKAYQSEA
-691 AQERGKQDAREQ
+691 GKQKAREE
-703 AERRKNQQT
+703 AERRKNPQT
-712 PTSGNKTGID
+712 QTGGNKTGID
-722 TKWFQENRMATLQ
+722 TKWF
-735 QQQAFFRAQLPYAER
+735 
-750 AAQQLGTHPFNIL
+750 
-763 GQMALESNWGQ
+763 
-774 SLAGAHNYGNIMET
+774 
-788 RKGVQGVWANDNGN
+788 
-802 RRQFRNFAN
+802 
-811 DQDYYN
+811 
-817 HFVGLMG
+817 
-824 RRYKGVQ
+824 
-831 GAMSP
+831 
-836 QAYATA
+836 
-842 LKAGGYAEDPNYV
+842 
-855 QSIGKMYNA
+855 
-864 VNKVAGTLGGPYQWN
+864 
-879 GQPTT
+879 
-884 AVPVMAGN
+884 
-892 GGGDNIRARPDA
+892 
-904 GPSTMNALQGAQQ
+904 
-917 PQSNPLVGQLQPD
+917 
-930 APQQFYTNTMDSLG
+930 
-944 GYRIRRPDEWRNGGA
+944 
-959 QMIVPNGI
+959 

>member
-1 MTPQQRAELDA
+1 MTPEQRAELDRR
-12 KVASILANTEAK
+12 VAQAAAQMSAER
-24 NGAPLDP
+24 GSPLS
-31 IEEDAIMMAVAQQ
+31 EMERDAIAVAMANSMMREQPVVNGVSGNALSN
-44 MQAQWAADE
+44 MSGSGLQAPVATQAVAPAI
-53 KAQQQAQQQTQP
+53 AQQAEQAP
-65 VSTGGV
+65 VGWQAS
-71 AGGALSA
+71 ALSS
-78 LAGIEHTPVT
+78 LAGKPVEKQIVQ
-88 PSAPVVIPTDVP
+88 SAPVTIPVEVTGV
-100 GIPQNEQEWFE
+100 PQNEQDWFE
-111 AQKAAQAVDRKA
+111 AQKAAQQLDRRA

-136 VNKPFLGIA
+136 VNKPFLGIS

-150 DYTNLDR
+150 DHTNLDR
-157 YNRDIANRENLIIE
+157 YNRNIDNRENLIIA
-171 DTRERNKQAKLANRA
+171 DTRERNAAANLANRA

-208 DNTQGVSLESARN
+208 DNTQGVSLESVRN
-221 SMFPGYKPGHGEY
+221 SMFPGYKPGHGIY
-234 SNEDLLSM
+234 SNEDLLGM

-247 APTDYIDAFNSKL
+247 APSEYINALSSKL
-260 TPYMS
+260 TPYMD
-265 EEERIA
+265 EEERVA
-271 QLNGKPAPKPTNTV
+271 QLNGKPAQKPTNTV
-285 GEIPQYSPEQFFNV
+285 GEMPQYSTEQFFNA
-299 PQPAQADASSTASNE
+299 PQTATADASTTASNE

-322 SDASGGV
+322 SDAIGGV
-329 GGTDLGIADFATQA
+329 GGTALGVADFATQA
-343 AKRVNGARQ
+343 AKMVNSARQ
-352 TMQPSVKGTRQ
+352 TAQPSVKGARQ

-370 GEQAPTAQPARTAT
+370 GEPAPATQPAKTTAT
-384 TQATTPAARTTTSTQ
+384 ARATAPAPRTTTSTQ
-399 PVVTQQPMQDAALQI
+399 QVVTQQPTQDPALQI

-483 DLGGLDTV
+483 DLGGLDTI
-491 TATMQSADKMNAYAA
+491 TATMQGADKMNAYAA

-530 AISEEMLRN
+530 AISEEMLRS

-545 AAITIPE
+545 AAIAIPE
-552 YAKAADT
+552 YAKAADA

-564 LDTAMTAGGDY
+564 LDTATTAGGDY

-631 KLANDYDY
+631 KLANDYDLKY
-639 KFNDKMYDTT
+639 NDKMYSTT

-691 AQERGKQDAREQ
+691 SQERGKQDAREA

-722 TKWFQENRMATLQ
+722 TKWF
-735 QQQAFFRAQLPYAER
+735 
-750 AAQQLGTHPFNIL
+750 
-763 GQMALESNWGQ
+763 
-774 SLAGAHNYGNIMET
+774 
-788 RKGVQGVWANDNGN
+788 
-802 RRQFRNFAN
+802 
-811 DQDYYN
+811 
-817 HFVGLMG
+817 
-824 RRYKGVQ
+824 
-831 GAMSP
+831 
-836 QAYATA
+836 
-842 LKAGGYAEDPNYV
+842 
-855 QSIGKMYNA
+855 
-864 VNKVAGTLGGPYQWN
+864 
-879 GQPTT
+879 
-884 AVPVMAGN
+884 
-892 GGGDNIRARPDA
+892 
-904 GPSTMNALQGAQQ
+904 
-917 PQSNPLVGQLQPD
+917 
-930 APQQFYTNTMDSLG
+930 
-944 GYRIRRPDEWRNGGA
+944 
-959 QMIVPNGI
+959 

>member
-12 KVASILANTEAK
+12 RVATILANTEAK

-44 MQAQWAADE
+44 MQAQWAAEE
-53 KAQQQAQQQTQP
+53 KARQQEPQQTQP
-65 VSTGGV
+65 VATGGV

-78 LAGIEHTPVT
+78 LAGVEHKPVM
-88 PSAPVVIPTDVP
+88 PSAPVAIQTTVT

-111 AQKAAQAVDRKA
+111 AQKAAQAADRKA
-123 AETQQQRIDDYNR
+123 AEIQQQRIDDYNR
-136 VNKPFLGIA
+136 VNKPFLGISQ
-145 RLGGA
+145 LGGA
-150 DYTNLDR
+150 DHTNLDM
-157 YNRDIANRENLIIE
+157 YNKNIANREHLIIA
-171 DTRERNKQAKLANRA
+171 DTRDRNNAAKLANRA

-208 DNTQGVSLESARN
+208 DNTQGVSLESVRN

-247 APTDYIDAFNSKL
+247 APSEYIDALSSKL

-265 EEERIA
+265 EEERLA
-271 QLNGKPAPKPTNTV
+271 QLNGRPTPAPTNTA
-285 GEIPQYSPEQFFNV
+285 GEMPQFDLS
-299 PQPAQADASSTASNE
+299 QPMHMADPKVVEAYRNGTLKQDSQEEYERKLAEDKKNLVVSYE
-314 PVTVNPVE
+314 PTTVNPIE
-322 SDASGGV
+322 TDAIDGV
-329 GGTDLGIADFATQA
+329 GGTALGIADFATQA
-343 AKRVNGARQ
+343 AKMVNGARQ
-352 TMQPSVKGTRQ
+352 TSQPSMKGTRK
-363 NTIGVLA
+363 NTISVLA
-370 GEQAPTAQPARTAT
+370 GEPAPAAQPIRTAT
-384 TQATTPAARTTTSTQ
+384 TEPAPRTTASTQ
-399 PVVTQQPMQDAALQI
+399 QVVMQQPTQDPALQI

-435 QITISPVEFGG
+435 PITISPVEFGG

-517 MQGGASADEARYQ
+517 MQSGASADEARYQ

-552 YAKAADT
+552 YTKAADA

-564 LDTAMTAGGDY
+564 LDTVMTAGGDY
-575 RANSA
+575 QANSA

-631 KLANDYDY
+631 KLANDYDMKY
-639 KFNDKMYDTT
+639 NDKLYSTT

-664 DLQRG
+664 DLQSG

-674 SKMSPEEKIRF
+674 SKMSPQEQIRF
-685 AYEYAN
+685 AWEKAYQSEA
-691 AQERGKQDAREQ
+691 GKQKAREE
-703 AERRKNQQT
+703 AERRKNPQT
-712 PTSGNKTGID
+712 QTGGNKTGID
-722 TKWFQENRMATLQ
+722 TKWF
-735 QQQAFFRAQLPYAER
+735 
-750 AAQQLGTHPFNIL
+750 
-763 GQMALESNWGQ
+763 
-774 SLAGAHNYGNIMET
+774 
-788 RKGVQGVWANDNGN
+788 
-802 RRQFRNFAN
+802 
-811 DQDYYN
+811 
-817 HFVGLMG
+817 
-824 RRYKGVQ
+824 
-831 GAMSP
+831 
-836 QAYATA
+836 
-842 LKAGGYAEDPNYV
+842 
-855 QSIGKMYNA
+855 
-864 VNKVAGTLGGPYQWN
+864 
-879 GQPTT
+879 
-884 AVPVMAGN
+884 
-892 GGGDNIRARPDA
+892 
-904 GPSTMNALQGAQQ
+904 
-917 PQSNPLVGQLQPD
+917 
-930 APQQFYTNTMDSLG
+930 
-944 GYRIRRPDEWRNGGA
+944 
-959 QMIVPNGI
+959 

>member
-12 KVASILANTEAK
+12 RVATVLANTEAK

-44 MQAQWAADE
+44 MQAQWAAEE
-53 KAQQQAQQQTQP
+53 KARQQEQQTQP
-65 VSTGGV
+65 VATSGV

-78 LAGIEHTPVT
+78 LAGVEHKPVM
-88 PSAPVVIPTDVP
+88 PSAPVVIPTAVT
-100 GIPQNEQEWFE
+100 GVPQNEQEWFE
-111 AQKAAQAVDRKA
+111 AQKAAQAADRKA

-136 VNKPFLGIA
+136 VNKPFLGIS

-150 DYTNLDR
+150 DHSNLDM
-157 YNRDIANRENLIIE
+157 YNKNINDRENLIIA
-171 DTRERNKQAKLANRA
+171 DTRERNNAAKLANRA

-208 DNTQGVSLESARN
+208 DNTQGVSLESVRN
-221 SMFPGYKPGHGEY
+221 SMFPDYKPGHGEY

-247 APTDYIDAFNSKL
+247 APSEYIDALSSKL

-265 EEERIA
+265 EEERLA
-271 QLNGKPAPKPTNTV
+271 QLNGRPTPAPTNTA
-285 GEIPQYSPEQFFNV
+285 GEMPQFDLS
-299 PQPAQADASSTASNE
+299 QPMHMADPKVVEAYRNGTLKQDSQEEYERKLAEDKKNLVVSYE
-314 PVTVNPVE
+314 PTTVNPIE
-322 SDASGGV
+322 TDAIDGV
-329 GGTDLGIADFATQA
+329 GGTALGIADFATQA
-343 AKRVNGARQ
+343 AKMVNSARQ
-352 TMQPSVKGTRQ
+352 TAQPSMKGTRQ
-363 NTIGVLA
+363 NTISVLA
-370 GEQAPTAQPARTAT
+370 GEPAPAAQPVRTAT
-384 TQATTPAARTTTSTQ
+384 TAPAPRTTTSTQ
-399 PVVTQQPMQDAALQI
+399 QVVMQQPTQDPALQI

-435 QITISPVEFGG
+435 PITISPVEFGG

-517 MQGGASADEARYQ
+517 MQSGASADEARYQ

-552 YAKAADT
+552 YAKAADA

-564 LDTAMTAGGDY
+564 LDTVMTAGGNY
-575 RANSA
+575 QANSA

-631 KLANDYDY
+631 KLANDYDMKY
-639 KFNDKMYDTT
+639 NDKLYSTT

-664 DLQRG
+664 DLQSG

-674 SKMSPEEKIRF
+674 SKMSPQEQIRF
-685 AYEYAN
+685 AWEKAYQSEA
-691 AQERGKQDAREQ
+691 GKQKAREE
-703 AERRKNQQT
+703 AERRKNPQT
-712 PTSGNKTGID
+712 QTGGNKTGID
-722 TKWFQENRMATLQ
+722 TKWF
-735 QQQAFFRAQLPYAER
+735 
-750 AAQQLGTHPFNIL
+750 
-763 GQMALESNWGQ
+763 
-774 SLAGAHNYGNIMET
+774 
-788 RKGVQGVWANDNGN
+788 
-802 RRQFRNFAN
+802 
-811 DQDYYN
+811 
-817 HFVGLMG
+817 
-824 RRYKGVQ
+824 
-831 GAMSP
+831 
-836 QAYATA
+836 
-842 LKAGGYAEDPNYV
+842 
-855 QSIGKMYNA
+855 
-864 VNKVAGTLGGPYQWN
+864 
-879 GQPTT
+879 
-884 AVPVMAGN
+884 
-892 GGGDNIRARPDA
+892 
-904 GPSTMNALQGAQQ
+904 
-917 PQSNPLVGQLQPD
+917 
-930 APQQFYTNTMDSLG
+930 
-944 GYRIRRPDEWRNGGA
+944 
-959 QMIVPNGI
+959 

>member
-12 KVASILANTEAK
+12 RVATILANTEAK

-44 MQAQWAADE
+44 MQAQWAAEE
-53 KAQQQAQQQTQP
+53 KARQQEPQQTQP
-65 VSTGGV
+65 VATSGV

-78 LAGIEHTPVT
+78 LAGVEHKPVM
-88 PSAPVVIPTDVP
+88 PSAPVAIQTTVTGV
-100 GIPQNEQEWFE
+100 PQNEQEWFE
-111 AQKAAQAVDRKA
+111 AQKAAQAADRKA

-136 VNKPFLGIA
+136 VNKPFLGIS

-150 DYTNLDR
+150 DHSNLDM
-157 YNRDIANRENLIIE
+157 YNKNINDRENLIIA
-171 DTRERNKQAKLANRA
+171 DTRERNNAAKLANRA

-208 DNTQGVSLESARN
+208 DNTQGVSLESVRN

-242 LYGAK
+242 LQGAK
-247 APTDYIDAFNSKL
+247 VPSEYIDALSSKL

-265 EEERIA
+265 EEERLA
-271 QLNGKPAPKPTNTV
+271 QLNGKPAPAPTNTV
-285 GEIPQYSPEQFFNV
+285 GEMPQLTPDQFYNVVDPKVSEAYRNGTLVQESPEEYERKLAEDKKNLV
-299 PQPAQADASSTASNE
+299 VSYE
-314 PVTVNPVE
+314 PTTVNPIE
-322 SDASGGV
+322 TDAVDGV
-329 GGTDLGIADFATQA
+329 GGTALGIADFATQA
-343 AKRVNGARQ
+343 AKMVNGARQ

-370 GEQAPTAQPARTAT
+370 GEPAAQPAKTAT
-384 TQATTPAARTTTSTQ
+384 TRTTTPAARTTASTQ
-399 PVVTQQPMQDAALQI
+399 QVVTQQPSQDPALQI

-483 DLGGLDTV
+483 DLGGLDTI

-517 MQGGASADEARYQ
+517 MQSGASADEARYQ

-552 YAKAADT
+552 YTKAADA

-564 LDTAMTAGGDY
+564 LDTVMTAGGNY
-575 RANSA
+575 QANSA

-606 RISGIAPEYARMSVY
+606 RISSIAPEYARMSVY

-631 KLANDYDY
+631 KLANDYDMKY
-639 KFNDKMYDTT
+639 NDKLYSTT

-664 DLQRG
+664 DLQSG

-674 SKMSPEEKIRF
+674 SKMSPQEQIRF
-685 AYEYAN
+685 AREKAYQSEA
-691 AQERGKQDAREQ
+691 GKQKAREE
-703 AERRKNQQT
+703 AERRKNPQT
-712 PTSGNKTGID
+712 QTGGNKTGID
-722 TKWFQENRMATLQ
+722 TKWF
-735 QQQAFFRAQLPYAER
+735 
-750 AAQQLGTHPFNIL
+750 
-763 GQMALESNWGQ
+763 
-774 SLAGAHNYGNIMET
+774 
-788 RKGVQGVWANDNGN
+788 
-802 RRQFRNFAN
+802 
-811 DQDYYN
+811 
-817 HFVGLMG
+817 
-824 RRYKGVQ
+824 
-831 GAMSP
+831 
-836 QAYATA
+836 
-842 LKAGGYAEDPNYV
+842 
-855 QSIGKMYNA
+855 
-864 VNKVAGTLGGPYQWN
+864 
-879 GQPTT
+879 
-884 AVPVMAGN
+884 
-892 GGGDNIRARPDA
+892 
-904 GPSTMNALQGAQQ
+904 
-917 PQSNPLVGQLQPD
+917 
-930 APQQFYTNTMDSLG
+930 
-944 GYRIRRPDEWRNGGA
+944 
-959 QMIVPNGI
+959 

>member
-44 MQAQWAADE
+44 MQAQWAAEE

-65 VSTGGV
+65 ASTGGV

-78 LAGIEHTPVT
+78 LAGVEHTPVT
-88 PSAPVVIPTDVP
+88 PSAPVTIPTAVT

-111 AQKAAQAVDRKA
+111 AQKAAQAVDRKT

-136 VNKPFLGIA
+136 VSKPFLGIS

-208 DNTQGVSLESARN
+208 DNTQGVSLESVRN

-242 LYGAK
+242 LSGAK
-247 APTDYIDAFNSKL
+247 VPSDYIDAFNSKL

-285 GEIPQYSPEQFFNV
+285 GEIPQYSPEQFFNA
-299 PQPAQADASSTASNE
+299 PQPTQADASSTASNE

-322 SDASGGV
+322 SDAIGGV
-329 GGTDLGIADFATQA
+329 GGTALGVADFATQA
-343 AKRVNGARQ
+343 AKMVNGARQ

-370 GEQAPTAQPARTAT
+370 GEPAAQPARTTTTRAT
-384 TQATTPAARTTTSTQ
+384 SPVARTTASTQ
-399 PVVTQQPMQDAALQI
+399 QVVTQQPAQDTALQI

-517 MQGGASADEARYQ
+517 MHGGASADEARYQ

-691 AQERGKQDAREQ
+691 SQERGKQDAREA
-703 AERRKNQQT
+703 AEHHKNQQT

-722 TKWFQENRMATLQ
+722 TKWF
-735 QQQAFFRAQLPYAER
+735 
-750 AAQQLGTHPFNIL
+750 
-763 GQMALESNWGQ
+763 
-774 SLAGAHNYGNIMET
+774 
-788 RKGVQGVWANDNGN
+788 
-802 RRQFRNFAN
+802 
-811 DQDYYN
+811 
-817 HFVGLMG
+817 
-824 RRYKGVQ
+824 
-831 GAMSP
+831 
-836 QAYATA
+836 
-842 LKAGGYAEDPNYV
+842 
-855 QSIGKMYNA
+855 
-864 VNKVAGTLGGPYQWN
+864 
-879 GQPTT
+879 
-884 AVPVMAGN
+884 
-892 GGGDNIRARPDA
+892 
-904 GPSTMNALQGAQQ
+904 
-917 PQSNPLVGQLQPD
+917 
-930 APQQFYTNTMDSLG
+930 
-944 GYRIRRPDEWRNGGA
+944 
-959 QMIVPNGI
+959 

>member
-1 MTPQQRAELDA
+1 MTPQQRAELDS
-12 KVASILANTEAK
+12 KVATILANTEAK

-53 KAQQQAQQQTQP
+53 KAQQQAQQQAQP

-78 LAGIEHTPVT
+78 LAGVEHKPVT
-88 PSAPVVIPTDVP
+88 PSEPVVIPTTVP

-111 AQKAAQAVDRKA
+111 AQKAAQAIDRKA

-136 VNKPFLGIA
+136 VNKPFLGIS

-208 DNTQGVSLESARN
+208 DNTQGVSLESVRN

-299 PQPAQADASSTASNE
+299 PQPAPVDASVTASNE

-322 SDASGGV
+322 SDVIGGV
-329 GGTDLGIADFATQA
+329 GGTAL
-343 AKRVNGARQ
+343 
-352 TMQPSVKGTRQ
+352 
-363 NTIGVLA
+363 GVLA
-370 GEQAPTAQPARTAT
+370 GEQAPAAQPTRTVT
-384 TQATTPAARTTTSTQ
+384 TQTATPAARTTTSTQ
-399 PVVTQQPMQDAALQI
+399 QVVTQQPMQDAALQI

-674 SKMSPEEKIRF
+674 SKMSPQEQLQFAWEK
-685 AYEYAN
+685 AYQSEA
-691 AQERGKQDAREQ
+691 GKQKAREE

-722 TKWFQENRMATLQ
+722 TKWF
-735 QQQAFFRAQLPYAER
+735 
-750 AAQQLGTHPFNIL
+750 
-763 GQMALESNWGQ
+763 
-774 SLAGAHNYGNIMET
+774 
-788 RKGVQGVWANDNGN
+788 
-802 RRQFRNFAN
+802 
-811 DQDYYN
+811 
-817 HFVGLMG
+817 
-824 RRYKGVQ
+824 
-831 GAMSP
+831 
-836 QAYATA
+836 
-842 LKAGGYAEDPNYV
+842 
-855 QSIGKMYNA
+855 
-864 VNKVAGTLGGPYQWN
+864 
-879 GQPTT
+879 
-884 AVPVMAGN
+884 
-892 GGGDNIRARPDA
+892 
-904 GPSTMNALQGAQQ
+904 
-917 PQSNPLVGQLQPD
+917 
-930 APQQFYTNTMDSLG
+930 
-944 GYRIRRPDEWRNGGA
+944 
-959 QMIVPNGI
+959 

>member
-12 KVASILANTEAK
+12 RVATILANTEAK

-44 MQAQWAADE
+44 MQAQWAAEE
-53 KAQQQAQQQTQP
+53 KAKQQEQQQTQP
-65 VSTGGV
+65 VTAGGV

-78 LAGIEHTPVT
+78 LAGVEQKPVM
-88 PSAPVVIPTDVP
+88 PSAPVTMQTTVT

-111 AQKAAQAVDRKA
+111 AQKAAQAADRKA

-136 VNKPFLGIA
+136 VNKPFLGIS
-145 RLGGA
+145 RLGSA
-150 DYTNLDR
+150 DHSNLDM
-157 YNRDIANRENLIIE
+157 YNKNMDNREHLIIA
-171 DTRERNKQAKLANRA
+171 DTRERNNAAKLANRA

-208 DNTQGVSLESARN
+208 GNTQGVSLESVRN

-234 SNEDLLSM
+234 SNEYLLSM

-247 APTDYIDAFNSKL
+247 APSEYIDALSSKL

-265 EEERIA
+265 EEERLA
-271 QLNGKPAPKPTNTV
+271 QLNGRPAPAPTNTSD
-285 GEIPQYSPEQFFNV
+285 EMSQFDLS
-299 PQPAQADASSTASNE
+299 QPMHMADPKVVEAYRNGTLVQESEEEAARRREEERKNAMHIYE
-314 PVTVNPVE
+314 PTTVNPIE
-322 SDASGGV
+322 ADAIDGV
-329 GGTDLGIADFATQA
+329 GGTALGIADFATQA
-343 AKRVNGARQ
+343 AKMVNGVRQ
-352 TMQPSVKGTRQ
+352 TAQPSMKGTRK
-363 NTIGVLA
+363 NTISVLA
-370 GEQAPTAQPARTAT
+370 GEPAPAPAAQPVRTAT
-384 TQATTPAARTTTSTQ
+384 AAPAPRTTTPTQ
-399 PVVTQQPMQDAALQI
+399 QVVTQQPTQEPALQI

-435 QITISPVEFGG
+435 PIIISPVEFGG

-517 MQGGASADEARYQ
+517 MQSGASADEARYQ

-552 YAKAADT
+552 YAKAADA

-564 LDTAMTAGGDY
+564 LDTVMTAGGDY
-575 RANSA
+575 QANSA

-631 KLANDYDY
+631 KLVNDYDMKY
-639 KFNDKMYDTT
+639 NDKLYSTT

-664 DLQRG
+664 DLQSG

-674 SKMSPEEKIRF
+674 SKMSPQEQIRF
-685 AYEYAN
+685 AWEKAYQSEA
-691 AQERGKQDAREQ
+691 GKQKAREE
-703 AERRKNQQT
+703 AERRKNTQT
-712 PTSGNKTGID
+712 QTGGNKTGID
-722 TKWFQENRMATLQ
+722 TKRF
-735 QQQAFFRAQLPYAER
+735 
-750 AAQQLGTHPFNIL
+750 
-763 GQMALESNWGQ
+763 
-774 SLAGAHNYGNIMET
+774 
-788 RKGVQGVWANDNGN
+788 
-802 RRQFRNFAN
+802 
-811 DQDYYN
+811 
-817 HFVGLMG
+817 
-824 RRYKGVQ
+824 
-831 GAMSP
+831 
-836 QAYATA
+836 
-842 LKAGGYAEDPNYV
+842 
-855 QSIGKMYNA
+855 
-864 VNKVAGTLGGPYQWN
+864 
-879 GQPTT
+879 
-884 AVPVMAGN
+884 
-892 GGGDNIRARPDA
+892 
-904 GPSTMNALQGAQQ
+904 
-917 PQSNPLVGQLQPD
+917 
-930 APQQFYTNTMDSLG
+930 
-944 GYRIRRPDEWRNGGA
+944 
-959 QMIVPNGI
+959 

>member
-31 IEEDAIMMAVAQQ
+31 IEKDAIMMAVAQQ
-44 MQAQWAADE
+44 MQSQWAAEE
-53 KAQQQAQQQTQP
+53 KAQQQTQP
-65 VSTGGV
+65 VSSGGV

-78 LAGIEHTPVT
+78 LAGVEHTPVT

-208 DNTQGVSLESARN
+208 DNTQGVSLESVRN

-299 PQPAQADASSTASNE
+299 PQPAPVDASVTASNE

-322 SDASGGV
+322 SDAIGGV
-329 GGTDLGIADFATQA
+329 GGTALGVADFATQA
-343 AKRVNGARQ
+343 AKMVNGARQ

-370 GEQAPTAQPARTAT
+370 GEPVQPAKTAT
-384 TQATTPAARTTTSTQ
+384 TTTRATAPAARTTISTQ
-399 PVVTQQPMQDAALQI
+399 PVVTQQPMQDAVLQI

-425 FTTPNNAGGA
+425 FTTPNNAGGT

-691 AQERGKQDAREQ
+691 SQERGKQDAREQ
-703 AERRKNQQT
+703 AEHRKNQQT

-722 TKWFQENRMATLQ
+722 TKWF
-735 QQQAFFRAQLPYAER
+735 
-750 AAQQLGTHPFNIL
+750 
-763 GQMALESNWGQ
+763 
-774 SLAGAHNYGNIMET
+774 
-788 RKGVQGVWANDNGN
+788 
-802 RRQFRNFAN
+802 
-811 DQDYYN
+811 
-817 HFVGLMG
+817 
-824 RRYKGVQ
+824 
-831 GAMSP
+831 
-836 QAYATA
+836 
-842 LKAGGYAEDPNYV
+842 
-855 QSIGKMYNA
+855 
-864 VNKVAGTLGGPYQWN
+864 
-879 GQPTT
+879 
-884 AVPVMAGN
+884 
-892 GGGDNIRARPDA
+892 
-904 GPSTMNALQGAQQ
+904 
-917 PQSNPLVGQLQPD
+917 
-930 APQQFYTNTMDSLG
+930 
-944 GYRIRRPDEWRNGGA
+944 
-959 QMIVPNGI
+959 

>member
-12 KVASILANTEAK
+12 RVASILANTEAK

-31 IEEDAIMMAVAQQ
+31 IEKDAIMMAVAQQ
-44 MQAQWAADE
+44 MQSQWAAEE
-53 KAQQQAQQQTQP
+53 KARQQEQQTQS
-65 VSTGGV
+65 VANGV

-78 LAGIEHTPVT
+78 LTGVEHKPAV
-88 PSAPVVIPTDVP
+88 PSEPVVIPTTVT

-136 VNKPFLGIA
+136 VNKPFLGIS

-186 EFDKVANAVAQAEM
+186 EFDKVANAFAQAEM

-208 DNTQGVSLESARN
+208 DNTQGVSLESVRN

-242 LYGAK
+242 LSGAK
-247 APTDYIDAFNSKL
+247 VPSDYIDAFNSKL

-271 QLNGKPAPKPTNTV
+271 QLNGRQAPTPASTTVETQQFDPNQPMHMLDPKVAEAYRNGTLKQDSQEEYDRKLAEDKKNLVVSYEPTTANTV
-285 GEIPQYSPEQFFNV
+285 ET
-299 PQPAQADASSTASNE
+299 DAI
-314 PVTVNPVE
+314 
-322 SDASGGV
+322 DRI
-329 GGTDLGIADFATQA
+329 GGTALGVADFATQA
-343 AKRVNGARQ
+343 AKMVNGARQ

-370 GEQAPTAQPARTAT
+370 GEPAAQPARTAT
-384 TQATTPAARTTTSTQ
+384 TRATTPAARTTTSTQ
-399 PVVTQQPMQDAALQI
+399 QVVTQQPMQDAALQI

-425 FTTPNNAGGA
+425 FTTPSNAGGA

-639 KFNDKMYDTT
+639 KYNTKMYDTT

-691 AQERGKQDAREQ
+691 SQERGKQDAREA

-722 TKWFQENRMATLQ
+722 TKWF
-735 QQQAFFRAQLPYAER
+735 
-750 AAQQLGTHPFNIL
+750 
-763 GQMALESNWGQ
+763 
-774 SLAGAHNYGNIMET
+774 
-788 RKGVQGVWANDNGN
+788 
-802 RRQFRNFAN
+802 
-811 DQDYYN
+811 
-817 HFVGLMG
+817 
-824 RRYKGVQ
+824 
-831 GAMSP
+831 
-836 QAYATA
+836 
-842 LKAGGYAEDPNYV
+842 
-855 QSIGKMYNA
+855 
-864 VNKVAGTLGGPYQWN
+864 
-879 GQPTT
+879 
-884 AVPVMAGN
+884 
-892 GGGDNIRARPDA
+892 
-904 GPSTMNALQGAQQ
+904 
-917 PQSNPLVGQLQPD
+917 
-930 APQQFYTNTMDSLG
+930 
-944 GYRIRRPDEWRNGGA
+944 
-959 QMIVPNGI
+959 

>member
-12 KVASILANTEAK
+12 RVATILANTEAK

-44 MQAQWAADE
+44 MQAQWAAEE
-53 KAQQQAQQQTQP
+53 KARQQEQQTQS
-65 VSTGGV
+65 VANGV

-78 LAGIEHTPVT
+78 LTGVEHKPVV
-88 PSAPVVIPTDVP
+88 PSEPVVIPTTVT

-111 AQKAAQAVDRKA
+111 AQKTAQAVDRKA

-136 VNKPFLGIA
+136 VNKPFLGIS
-145 RLGGA
+145 RLGVA

-208 DNTQGVSLESARN
+208 DNTQGVSLESVRN

-242 LYGAK
+242 LSGAK
-247 APTDYIDAFNSKL
+247 VPSDYIDEFNSKL

-299 PQPAQADASSTASNE
+299 PQPAPVDASVTASNE

-322 SDASGGV
+322 SDAIGGV
-329 GGTDLGIADFATQA
+329 GGTALGVADFAAQA
-343 AKRVNGARQ
+343 AKMVNSARQ
-352 TMQPSVKGTRQ
+352 TTQPSVKGTRQ

-370 GEQAPTAQPARTAT
+370 GEQAPAAQPTRTAT
-384 TQATTPAARTTTSTQ
+384 TQATIPAARTTTSTQ
-399 PVVTQQPMQDAALQI
+399 QPAQDAALQI

-564 LDTAMTAGGDY
+564 LDTAMTTGGDY

-691 AQERGKQDAREQ
+691 SQERGKQDAREA

-892 GGGDNIRARPDA
+892 GGGDNIRPRPDA
-904 GPSTMNALQGAQQ
+904 GPSTMNALQGAPQ

>member
-12 KVASILANTEAK
+12 RVASILANTEAK

-31 IEEDAIMMAVAQQ
+31 IEKDAIMMAVAQQ
-44 MQAQWAADE
+44 MQSQWAANE
-53 KAQQQAQQQTQP
+53 KAQQQMQP
-65 VSTGGV
+65 VSTNGV
-71 AGGALSA
+71 AGGAISA
-78 LAGIEHTPVT
+78 LAGVEHTPVT
-88 PSAPVVIPTDVP
+88 PSAPVVIPTTVT

-111 AQKAAQAVDRKA
+111 AQKAAQAVDRKT

-136 VNKPFLGIA
+136 VNKPFLGIS
-145 RLGGA
+145 RLGVA
-150 DYTNLDR
+150 DYANLDR

-208 DNTQGVSLESARN
+208 DNTQGVSLESVRN

-242 LYGAK
+242 LYGARV
-247 APTDYIDAFNSKL
+247 PTDYIDAFNSKL

-299 PQPAQADASSTASNE
+299 PQPAPVDASVTASNE

-322 SDASGGV
+322 SDVIGGV
-329 GGTDLGIADFATQA
+329 GGTALGVADFATQA
-343 AKRVNGARQ
+343 AKMVNGARQ

-370 GEQAPTAQPARTAT
+370 GETAPAAQPVKTTA
-384 TQATTPAARTTTSTQ
+384 ATPAARTTASTQ
-399 PVVTQQPMQDAALQI
+399 QVVTQQPAQDAALQI

-461 DPKRAPSLGELL
+461 DPRRAPSLGELL

-491 TATMQSADKMNAYAA
+491 TATMQGADKMNAYAA

-639 KFNDKMYDTT
+639 KYNTKMYDTT

-691 AQERGKQDAREQ
+691 SQERGKQDAREA
-703 AERRKNQQT
+703 AERHKNQQT

-722 TKWFQENRMATLQ
+722 TKWF
-735 QQQAFFRAQLPYAER
+735 
-750 AAQQLGTHPFNIL
+750 
-763 GQMALESNWGQ
+763 
-774 SLAGAHNYGNIMET
+774 
-788 RKGVQGVWANDNGN
+788 
-802 RRQFRNFAN
+802 
-811 DQDYYN
+811 
-817 HFVGLMG
+817 
-824 RRYKGVQ
+824 
-831 GAMSP
+831 
-836 QAYATA
+836 
-842 LKAGGYAEDPNYV
+842 
-855 QSIGKMYNA
+855 
-864 VNKVAGTLGGPYQWN
+864 
-879 GQPTT
+879 
-884 AVPVMAGN
+884 
-892 GGGDNIRARPDA
+892 
-904 GPSTMNALQGAQQ
+904 
-917 PQSNPLVGQLQPD
+917 
-930 APQQFYTNTMDSLG
+930 
-944 GYRIRRPDEWRNGGA
+944 
-959 QMIVPNGI
+959 

>member
-12 KVASILANTEAK
+12 RVATILANTEAK

-44 MQAQWAADE
+44 MQAQWAAEE
-53 KAQQQAQQQTQP
+53 KARQQELQQTQP
-65 VSTGGV
+65 VATNGV

-78 LAGIEHTPVT
+78 LAGVEHKPVMQ
-88 PSAPVVIPTDVP
+88 SAPVVIPTTVT

-111 AQKAAQAVDRKA
+111 AQKAAQAADRKA

-136 VNKPFLGIA
+136 VNKPFLGIS
-145 RLGGA
+145 RLGSA
-150 DYTNLDR
+150 DHSNLDM
-157 YNRDIANRENLIIE
+157 YNKNMDNREHLIIS
-171 DTRERNKQAKLANRA
+171 DTRERNNAAKLANRA
-186 EFDKVANAVAQAEM
+186 EFDKVANAIAQAEM

-208 DNTQGVSLESARN
+208 DNTQGVSLESIHN

-247 APTDYIDAFNSKL
+247 APSEYIDALSSKL

-265 EEERIA
+265 EEERLA
-271 QLNGKPAPKPTNTV
+271 QLNGRPAPAPTNTSD
-285 GEIPQYSPEQFFNV
+285 EMSQFDLS
-299 PQPAQADASSTASNE
+299 QPMHMADPKVVEAYRNGTLVQKSEEEAARRREEERKNAMHIYEAT
-314 PVTVNPVE
+314 TVNPIE
-322 SDASGGV
+322 TDAIDGV
-329 GGTDLGIADFATQA
+329 DGTALGIADFATQA
-343 AKRVNGARQ
+343 AKMVTGARQ
-352 TMQPSVKGTRQ
+352 TAQPSVKGTRK
-363 NTIGVLA
+363 NTISVLA
-370 GEQAPTAQPARTAT
+370 GEPAPAAQPVRTVT
-384 TQATTPAARTTTSTQ
+384 TAPAPRTTTSTQ
-399 PVVTQQPMQDAALQI
+399 QVVMQQPTQDPALQI

-435 QITISPVEFGG
+435 PITISPVEFGG

-517 MQGGASADEARYQ
+517 MQSGASADEARYQ

-552 YAKAADT
+552 YAKAADA

-564 LDTAMTAGGDY
+564 LDTVMTAGGDY
-575 RANSA
+575 QANSA

-596 GSYNMNVNGQ
+596 GSYNMDVNGQ
-606 RISGIAPEYARMSVY
+606 RISSIAPEYARMSVY

-631 KLANDYDY
+631 KLANDYDMKY
-639 KFNDKMYDTT
+639 NDKLYSTT

-664 DLQRG
+664 DLQSG

-674 SKMSPEEKIRF
+674 SKVSPQEQIRF
-685 AYEYAN
+685 AWEKAYQSEA
-691 AQERGKQDAREQ
+691 GKQKAREE
-703 AERRKNQQT
+703 AERRKNSQT
-712 PTSGNKTGID
+712 QTGGNKTGID
-722 TKWFQENRMATLQ
+722 TKWF
-735 QQQAFFRAQLPYAER
+735 
-750 AAQQLGTHPFNIL
+750 
-763 GQMALESNWGQ
+763 
-774 SLAGAHNYGNIMET
+774 
-788 RKGVQGVWANDNGN
+788 
-802 RRQFRNFAN
+802 
-811 DQDYYN
+811 
-817 HFVGLMG
+817 
-824 RRYKGVQ
+824 
-831 GAMSP
+831 
-836 QAYATA
+836 
-842 LKAGGYAEDPNYV
+842 
-855 QSIGKMYNA
+855 
-864 VNKVAGTLGGPYQWN
+864 
-879 GQPTT
+879 
-884 AVPVMAGN
+884 
-892 GGGDNIRARPDA
+892 
-904 GPSTMNALQGAQQ
+904 
-917 PQSNPLVGQLQPD
+917 
-930 APQQFYTNTMDSLG
+930 
-944 GYRIRRPDEWRNGGA
+944 
-959 QMIVPNGI
+959 

>member
-12 KVASILANTEAK
+12 KVATILANTEAK

-53 KAQQQAQQQTQP
+53 KAQQQTQP

-78 LAGIEHTPVT
+78 LAGVEHTPVT
-88 PSAPVVIPTDVP
+88 PSAPVVIPTTVT

-136 VNKPFLGIA
+136 VNKPFLGIS

-208 DNTQGVSLESARN
+208 DNTQGVSLESVRN

-247 APTDYIDAFNSKL
+247 ASTDYIDAFNSKL

-322 SDASGGV
+322 SDAIGGV
-329 GGTDLGIADFATQA
+329 GGTALGIADFATQA
-343 AKRVNGARQ
+343 AKMVNGARQ

-399 PVVTQQPMQDAALQI
+399 PVVTQQPVQDASLQI

-691 AQERGKQDAREQ
+691 SQERGKQDAREA
-703 AERRKNQQT
+703 AERHKNQQT

-722 TKWFQENRMATLQ
+722 TKWF
-735 QQQAFFRAQLPYAER
+735 
-750 AAQQLGTHPFNIL
+750 
-763 GQMALESNWGQ
+763 
-774 SLAGAHNYGNIMET
+774 
-788 RKGVQGVWANDNGN
+788 
-802 RRQFRNFAN
+802 
-811 DQDYYN
+811 
-817 HFVGLMG
+817 
-824 RRYKGVQ
+824 
-831 GAMSP
+831 
-836 QAYATA
+836 
-842 LKAGGYAEDPNYV
+842 
-855 QSIGKMYNA
+855 
-864 VNKVAGTLGGPYQWN
+864 
-879 GQPTT
+879 
-884 AVPVMAGN
+884 
-892 GGGDNIRARPDA
+892 
-904 GPSTMNALQGAQQ
+904 
-917 PQSNPLVGQLQPD
+917 
-930 APQQFYTNTMDSLG
+930 
-944 GYRIRRPDEWRNGGA
+944 
-959 QMIVPNGI
+959 

>member
-12 KVASILANTEAK
+12 RVATILANTEAK

-44 MQAQWAADE
+44 MQAQWAAEE
-53 KAQQQAQQQTQP
+53 KAKQQEPQQTQP
-65 VSTGGV
+65 VATGDV

-78 LAGIEHTPVT
+78 LAGVEHEPVM
-88 PSAPVVIPTDVP
+88 PSAPVVIPTAVT
-100 GIPQNEQEWFE
+100 GVPQNEQEWFE
-111 AQKAAQAVDRKA
+111 AQKAAQAADRKA

-136 VNKPFLGIA
+136 VNKPFLGIS

-150 DYTNLDR
+150 DHSNLDM
-157 YNRDIANRENLIIE
+157 YNKNISDRENLIIA
-171 DTRERNKQAKLANRA
+171 DTRERNNAAKLANRA

-208 DNTQGVSLESARN
+208 DNTQGVSLESVRN
-221 SMFPGYKPGHGEY
+221 SMFPGYKLGHGEY

-242 LYGAK
+242 LQGAK
-247 APTDYIDAFNSKL
+247 VPSEYIDALSSKL

-265 EEERIA
+265 EEERLA
-271 QLNGKPAPKPTNTV
+271 QLNGKPAPTNTV
-285 GEIPQYSPEQFFNV
+285 GEMPQLTPDQFYNVVDPKVSEAYRNGTLVQESPEEYERKLAEDKKNLV
-299 PQPAQADASSTASNE
+299 VSYE
-314 PVTVNPVE
+314 PTTVNPIE
-322 SDASGGV
+322 TDAIDGV
-329 GGTDLGIADFATQA
+329 GGTALGIADFATQA
-343 AKRVNGARQ
+343 AKMVNGARQ
-352 TMQPSVKGTRQ
+352 TAQPSMKGTRQ
-363 NTIGVLA
+363 NTISVLA
-370 GEQAPTAQPARTAT
+370 GEPAPAAQPVRTAT
-384 TQATTPAARTTTSTQ
+384 TAPAPRTTTSTQ
-399 PVVTQQPMQDAALQI
+399 QVVTQQPTQDPALQI

-435 QITISPVEFGG
+435 PITISPVEFGG

-517 MQGGASADEARYQ
+517 MQSGASADEARYQ

-552 YAKAADT
+552 YTKAADA

-564 LDTAMTAGGDY
+564 LDTVMTAGGNY
-575 RANSA
+575 QANSA

-606 RISGIAPEYARMSVY
+606 RISGIAPEYARTSVY

-631 KLANDYDY
+631 KLANDYDMKY
-639 KFNDKMYDTT
+639 NDKLYSTT

-664 DLQRG
+664 DLQSG

-674 SKMSPEEKIRF
+674 SKMSPQEQIRF
-685 AYEYAN
+685 AWEKAYQSEA
-691 AQERGKQDAREQ
+691 GKQKAREE
-703 AERRKNQQT
+703 AERRKNPQT
-712 PTSGNKTGID
+712 QTGGNKTGID
-722 TKWFQENRMATLQ
+722 TKWF
-735 QQQAFFRAQLPYAER
+735 
-750 AAQQLGTHPFNIL
+750 
-763 GQMALESNWGQ
+763 
-774 SLAGAHNYGNIMET
+774 
-788 RKGVQGVWANDNGN
+788 
-802 RRQFRNFAN
+802 
-811 DQDYYN
+811 
-817 HFVGLMG
+817 
-824 RRYKGVQ
+824 
-831 GAMSP
+831 
-836 QAYATA
+836 
-842 LKAGGYAEDPNYV
+842 
-855 QSIGKMYNA
+855 
-864 VNKVAGTLGGPYQWN
+864 
-879 GQPTT
+879 
-884 AVPVMAGN
+884 
-892 GGGDNIRARPDA
+892 
-904 GPSTMNALQGAQQ
+904 
-917 PQSNPLVGQLQPD
+917 
-930 APQQFYTNTMDSLG
+930 
-944 GYRIRRPDEWRNGGA
+944 
-959 QMIVPNGI
+959 